1 MVKFVKFVAAAI
13 IIFAFIFGAII
24 GWKIVDNIRQDVRKD
39 LQGSFKESLC
49 EYGKR

>member
-1 MVKFVKFVAAAI
+1 MVKLVKFIAAAI
-13 IIFAFIFGAII
+13 IIFAFILCAIT
-24 GWKIVDNIRQDVRKD
+24 GWIIVDNIRQDVRKD